1 MADIRVQ
8 RLNDTQFRVE
18 IHEGASRTIHTVTAN
33 VDDLQRYGGDVQP
46 EILIEKSFE
55 FLLEREPKESI
66 LRAFDLP
73 VIEQYFPDYPN
84 AIRLGLAQQ

>member
-1 MADIRVQ
+1 MPDIRVQ

-18 IHEGASRTIHTVTAN
+18 VHEGASSTSHTVTASP
-33 VDDLQRYGGDVQP
+33 DDLQRYGGDVQP
-46 EILIEKSFE
+46 ETLIEKSFE

-73 VIEQYFPDYPN
+73 VIEKYFPDFPKN
-84 AIRLGLAQQ
+84 IRLRVG

>member
-8 RLNDTQFRVE
+8 RLNDTQFCVE
-18 IHEGASRTIHTVTAN
+18 IHEGASRTIHTVTASS
-33 VDDLQRYGGDVQP
+33 DDLTRYGAAVQP
-46 EILIEKSFE
+46 ETLIEKSFE

-84 AIRLGLAQQ
+84 AIRFRLG

>member
-18 IHEGASRTIHTVTAN
+18 VHDGASSTLHTVTASS
-33 VDDLQRYGGDVQP
+33 DDLKRYGGDVQP
-46 EILIEKSFE
+46 ETLIEKSFE

-66 LRAFDLP
+66 LCAFDLP

-84 AIRLGLAQQ
+84 DIRLRFG

>member
-8 RLNDTQFRVE
+8 RLNATQFRVE
-18 IHEGASRTIHTVTAN
+18 VHEGASRTIHTVTASS
-33 VDDLQRYGGDVQP
+33 DDLKRYGATVQP
-46 EILIEKSFE
+46 ETLIEKSFE

-73 VIEQYFPDYPN
+73 VIEQYFPDFPKN
-84 AIRLGLAQQ
+84 IGLRLG

>member
-1 MADIRVQ
+1 MAEIYVQ

-18 IHEGASRTIHTVTAN
+18 VHEGASSTSHTVTASP
-33 VDDLQRYGGDVQP
+33 DDLQRYGGDVQP
-46 EILIEKSFE
+46 ETLIEKSFE

-73 VIEQYFPDYPN
+73 VIEQYFPDYPKN
-84 AIRLGLAQQ
+84 IRLGLAQK